1 MTYGYQLE
9 LFKKRAKNSVMTNK
23 KSNAPIDETQAFKLL
38 EKLSPGWQIDQTD
51 AMQLWR
57 DFQLEDFSEAI
68 KFINKIAIIA
78 ESQNHH
84 PDLLLHDYRQVTVS
98 LTTHSVGGLTELDF
112 NLAEQ
117 ISEIWQGSD

>member
-1 MTYGYQLE
+1 
-9 LFKKRAKNSVMTNK
+9 MTNK
-23 KSNAPIDETQAFKLL
+23 KSNVPIDETQAFKLL
-38 EKLSPGWQIDQTD
+38 EKLSPGWQIDQTESL
-51 AMQLWR
+51 QLWR
-57 DFQLEDFSEAI
+57 DFQFENFSEAI

-78 ESQNHH
+78 SAQNHH

>member
-1 MTYGYQLE
+1 
-9 LFKKRAKNSVMTNK
+9 MTNK
-23 KSNAPIDETQAFKLL
+23 KSNAPIDETQAIKLL

-78 ESQNHH
+78 SAQNHH